1 MLGALQYVSRLIR
14 GKISENE
21 VMVGGEQ
28 EVRSADVTVIGIE
41 YVMGCVNCKND
52 LVNVPNYFYQIFT
65 FLLFSE
71 RRSCLQPLFECL
83 MHILTHS
90 YGKILTKLLIL
101 FLLRLF
107 VFNDSHR

>member
-41 YVMGCVNCKND
+41 YVMGCVNSKND
-52 LVNVPNYFYQIFT
+52 LVNAPNYFIKY
-65 FLLFSE
+65 LLFYYSVRE
-71 RRSCLQPLFECL
+71 GLASNLY
-83 MHILTHS
+83 S
-90 YGKILTKLLIL
+90 S
-101 FLLRLF
+101 
-107 VFNDSHR
+107 V